1 MLFFPILHLHLQKF
15 PRENA
20 VKMSLRYEEDLT
32 HQSQTAM
39 MWG

>member
-20 VKMSLRYEEDLT
+20 VKMSLRYEDLT